1 MLNLPHSLVPKL
13 GSNFGSHKYILV
25 GNKVDQLPVD
35 GKGYADRWR
44 KALTQAC
51 EEICGIR
58 ACDISHVA
66 LVSALTGFG
75 LTEFIDFL
83 LSRRFNSILIFF
95 PTRPQHSGA
104 SVTQFTSHPRLMMHN
119 MLLGSGSKYLF
130 SSSGLSQV
138 RWIPACLLKA
148 YTKEQRHIK
157 KLSQRH
163 APSDSSSVNGGLTFT
178 SDNLN
183 SFKLSELDD
192 GRLEAIENRNIP
204 NYSLVSRHDNP
215 IKPVRSSTTNLLES
229 YKDANISL
237 RPLSVKCSG
246 CGSPI
251 HCYEAGAP
259 GFVSRSTYESLI
271 KAVDEHKV
279 TRRGFARSLTPVVCV
294 RCVVLH
300 KHLHELSTS
309 FDAATYK
316 DLVISH
322 IQKEDNA
329 TVIIVADMLNLPHSL
344 VPKLGSN
351 FGSHK
356 YILVGNKVDQ
366 LPVDG
371 KGYADRWR
379 KALTQACEEICGIRA
394 CDISHVALVSALT
407 GFGLTEFI
415 DFLLS
420 RRFNSICKFLLRFSR
435 FLF

>member
-1 MLNLPHSLVPKL
+1 MLRN
-13 GSNFGSHKYILV
+13 I
-25 GNKVDQLPVD
+25 
-35 GKGYADRWR
+35 
-44 KALTQAC
+44 
-51 EEICGIR
+51 
-58 ACDISHVA
+58 
-66 LVSALTGFG
+66 
-75 LTEFIDFL
+75 
-83 LSRRFNSILIFF
+83 
-95 PTRPQHSGA
+95 
-104 SVTQFTSHPRLMMHN
+104 
-119 MLLGSGSKYLF
+119 LLGSDSKHLF
-130 SSSGLSQV
+130 CSSRISQV
-138 RWIPACLLKA
+138 RWTPVCLLKA

-157 KLSQRH
+157 KLSQRC
-163 APSDSSSVNGGLTFT
+163 APSDSGSVNEGLTFN
-178 SDNLN
+178 SDHLN

-192 GRLEAIENRNIP
+192 VRLEATENRKLP
-204 NYSLVSRHDNP
+204 NHSLGSRRDNP
-215 IKPVRSSTTNLLES
+215 TKLTRFSTTLFES

-237 RPLSVKCSG
+237 RQLPVKCSG
-246 CGSPI
+246 CGSPL

-271 KAVDEHKV
+271 KAVDEHKL

-300 KHLHELSTS
+300 KRLYELSTS

-316 DLVISH
+316 NLVISH
-322 IQKEDNA
+322 IQKEDSA

-379 KALTQACEEICGIRA
+379 KALTQACEEICGI
-394 CDISHVALVSALT
+394 CTSDISHVALVSALT
-407 GFGLTEFI
+407 GFGVTELI

-420 RRFNSICKFLLRFSR
+420 RRFNSISPIYLVGSTNVGKSSLFNRLLLSDLCKTEAREAIHRATISNWPGMFHSLSYSFV
-435 FLF
+435 